1 MLIHYVKG
9 TKMATVRKKNEF
21 MNIRIVLT
29 INTKINTN
37 LLNYYT
43 TKNY

>member
-1 MLIHYVKG
+1 
-9 TKMATVRKKNEF
+9 MATVRKKNEF